1 MSVEDSRCVEEAFG
15 DLEETYLASYRAA
28 VDHAFRAR
36 ESNVRVT
43 RNFFESYIALM
54 EDHATLNERAAREA
68 LRSATERRE
77 AFLRLAEEGFTG
89 LLPARDKE
97 PSRGS

>member
-1 MSVEDSRCVEEAFG
+1 MSVGDLRRVEEAFG

-36 ESNVRVT
+36 ESNARVT
-43 RNFFESYIALM
+43 RNFFASYIALM

-68 LRSATERRE
+68 LRNATERRE

-89 LLPARDKE
+89 TLPAGDEE